1 MSLILRLE
9 DSETLKLQ
17 MLCSLTCILKALLS
31 SNDEELRKKTLNVA
45 DKILDL
51 TYIPSGKVKL

>member
-1 MSLILRLE
+1 
-9 DSETLKLQ
+9 
-17 MLCSLTCILKALLS
+17 MLCGLTCILKALLS

-51 TYIPSGKVKL
+51 TYIPSGEVKL